1 MKKIEQALNL
11 AQAEIR
17 ALYKRVGYSDSSVLT
32 LIDEALE
39 QVKTC
44 NKPAVSNN
52 EVALIALLKDIK
64 FSYEVT
70 GGIMPQEMDRLNKAI
85 NDC

>member
-17 ALYKRVGYSDSSVLT
+17 ALYKRVGYSNSSVLT
-32 LIDEALE
+32 LIDEALD

-44 NKPAVSNN
+44 NKPAVINN
-52 EVALIALLKDIK
+52 EGLASSESVAVCPTCGSQCYI
-64 FSYEVT
+64 
-70 GGIMPQEMDRLNKAI
+70 GGTDGETRYFIPVHS
-85 NDC
+85 